1 MNWTGLDKKTLRVV
15 IPFAILLVLLW
26 AHQIWDYYANIAGG

>member
-1 MNWTGLDKKTLRVV
+1 MSWTGLDKRTTWIV
-15 IPFAILLVLLW
+15 IVFAILAVLLW